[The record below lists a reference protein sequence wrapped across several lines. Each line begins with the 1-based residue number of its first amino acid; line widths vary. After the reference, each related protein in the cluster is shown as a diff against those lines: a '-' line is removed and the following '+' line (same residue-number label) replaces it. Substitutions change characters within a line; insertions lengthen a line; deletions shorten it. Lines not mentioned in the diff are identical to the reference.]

1 MTKKI
6 TLFLLIL
13 VSVISLLG
21 FSNELLESI
30 TYPYYLPTWQ
40 NGEFWQYSISTV
52 ASKEWYVIY
61 HSWISIPATEIT
73 SIKYV
78 VLQMRHF
85 DDVPSYEYVI
95 LKEVHTNQGTILDIN
110 YAPVCNLQ
118 ISSLKEDL
126 SYYFDFPLYV
136 GKKWQVFI
144 PTIKSQIPIP
154 QNPEMNKYYPLKA
167 EVTSTQTIATSA
179 GEFET
184 IIVENKYKN
193 GQTYEVWYSPTV
205 KNYVKFVV
213 TNNYSY
219 LLTQYGK
226 IESLKSYVIEM
237 IKSMPSEYFI
247 QRYFIVNTLYQYGFF
262 TLKESLEL
270 Q

>member
-6 TLFLLIL
+6 IFFVAIS
-13 VSVISLLG
+13 VSVLSVLG

-30 TYPYYLPTWQ
+30 TYPYYLPAWQ

-52 ASKEWYVIY
+52 ASIEGYVI
-61 HSWISIPATEIT
+61 HHNWISIPTTEII
-73 SIKYV
+73 SVKYV
-78 VLQMRHF
+78 ILQMKYF
-85 DDVPSYEYVI
+85 DDIPSYEYVI
-95 LKEVHTNQGTILDIN
+95 LEEVHTNQGTILDIN

-136 GKKWQVFI
+136 GKKWQVLI
-144 PTIKSQIPIP
+144 PTIKSQIPFP
-154 QNPEMNKYYPLKA
+154 KNPEMNKYYPLEA

-184 IIVENKYKN
+184 IIVKNKYKN
-193 GQTYEVWYSPTV
+193 GQTYEVWYSPKV

-219 LLTQYGK
+219 LLIQYGK
-226 IESLKSYVIEM
+226 IENLKSYVIEM
-237 IKSMPSEYFI
+237 IKSMPSEYLT
-247 QRYFIVNTLYQYGFF
+247 QKYFIVNTLYQYGFF